1 MPEDKKLAREQANA
15 DIRRGLDQ
23 LKHAAERDGI
33 PLDVAGIS
41 DDGKLVSDTLEATD
55 ETVFV
60 SFAIGTRDLLTK
72 KEADRLAGAWRET
85 SKRLPNSIFHLHI
98 AGYDNDPRS
107 LWEFP
112 EVTRYV
118 RRFAR
123 TAGLDT
129 EEAVMKWLDPNAPGF
144 LAACGV
150 FGEKMRQEA
159 LSSVPGKTTAQ

>member
-23 LKHAAERDGI
+23 LKQTAERDGV
-33 PLDVAGIS
+33 PLDVAAIS
-41 DDGKLVSDTLEATD
+41 DDGKLPDTLEATN

-60 SFAIGTRDLLTK
+60 AFAIGTRDLLTT

-85 SKRLPNSIFHLHI
+85 SKRLPNSIFSLHI
-98 AGYDNDPRS
+98 AGYDNDPRA

-129 EEAVMKWLDPNAPGF
+129 EEAVMKWLHPNAPGF

-150 FGEKMRQEA
+150 FGERMRQEA
-159 LSSVPGKTTAQ
+159 LSSDPGKTTAQ

>member
-1 MPEDKKLAREQANA
+1 MPEDKKLAREHADA
-15 DIRRGLDQ
+15 DIRHGLDQ
-23 LKHAAERDGI
+23 MKQIAERQGAR
-33 PLDVAGIS
+33 LDVAGIS

-60 SFAIGTRDLLTK
+60 MFAIGTRDLLTK
-72 KEADRLAGAWRET
+72 KEADRFAGAWREA
-85 SKRLPNSIFHLHI
+85 SQRLPNSIFSLHI
-98 AGYDNDPRS
+98 AGYDDDPRA

-129 EEAVMKWLDPNAPGF
+129 KEAVMKWLDPNAPGF

-150 FGEKMRQEA
+150 FGESMRQEA